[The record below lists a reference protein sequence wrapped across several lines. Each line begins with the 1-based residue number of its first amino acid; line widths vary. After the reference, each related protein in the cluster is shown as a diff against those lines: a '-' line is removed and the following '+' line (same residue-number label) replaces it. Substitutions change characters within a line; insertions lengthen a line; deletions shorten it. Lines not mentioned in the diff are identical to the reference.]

1 MLSAAILSGGA
12 ARRFNGRDKGALIIN
27 GRSILERQLVVLG
40 SLTDDIMIV
49 GRDPSWLTHPP
60 CRYRVV
66 FDRFA
71 DCGPLAGLDA
81 ALAEAVHQ
89 LVVIVACDMPYITA
103 PLLGRL
109 AALAAGD
116 DVDAA
121 VPRTTRGDHPL
132 CAAYTQR
139 CRPVVLR
146 RLTERGLAMKD
157 LLKDLRVLTLDE
169 QELRQFGAPQHLL
182 ANVNTP
188 DDYASLREPS
198 GEHTR

>member
-12 ARRFNGRDKGALIIN
+12 ARRFNGRDKGALVID

-40 SLTDDIMIV
+40 SLTDDIMVV
-49 GRDPSWLTHPP
+49 GRDPSWLTRPP
-60 CRYRVV
+60 SHYRVV

-71 DCGPLAGLDA
+71 DRGPLGGLDA
-81 ALAEAVHQ
+81 ALAEAVHP

-109 AALAAGD
+109 AALAAS

-132 CAAYTQR
+132 CAAYTQG

-146 RLTERGLAMKD
+146 RLTERKLAMKD
-157 LLKDLRVLTLDE
+157 LLRDLRVGRLDE

-188 DDYASLREPS
+188 EDYASLREPS